1 MNTSFS
7 PRTRVFRLSIWST
20 LLLQTFTPL
29 AISLAPVMA
38 ARAETPAMSGEP
50 ISATDMSPASLG
62 GMETKT
68 YILKAG
74 ETTSMVA
81 RRYGMTLAQLKR
93 LNEFRVFAHGFNNLR
108 TGDELD
114 VPVKPLSLAGKDT
127 STNKGH
133 SAHGKNAEVGSSES
147 QQMAGYASQAGSFLS
162 NHPDGQ
168 AAAGM
173 VKGMAVGKANQTVQ
187 EWMSQFGT
195 AQVQLGVDED
205 FSLKNSSLSLLHPW
219 YDTPENMVFSQT
231 GVHRTDDRTQANLG
245 AGYRHF
251 RGDDMFGANVFL
263 DYDLSRDHARAGFG
277 GEYWRNFLKLSA
289 NAYVHIS
296 GWKESPDVEDYDE
309 RPANGW
315 DVRAEGYLP
324 SYPQLGAKVM
334 YEQYYGDEVGLFGK
348 DERQKNPHAVTAGV
362 SYTPVPLLILSADE
376 KTGKDGQHDTEIKAE
391 LNYHI
396 GEPLS
401 HQLDTDA
408 VAASRSLAGSRYDLI
423 DRNNNIILEY
433 RKQEVIKLHVP
444 SRVTGTPGQVIP
456 LTLDVKAKHGLK
468 DVVWDD
474 AALLAAG
481 GKLTGAGT
489 QWVLTLPA
497 WQVGAVNAWSL
508 MAVAHDTKDNASKP
522 AEMQV
527 VLVAPVVHAA
537 VLTAQP
543 ERLLADGQSA
553 STVTLT
559 LKDDQG
565 NAVTG
570 QAGQLTLSGTLT
582 PDAALVHGGTK
593 VVSAAPNNAPVLTH
607 LKETAPGE
615 YTATLTSGTVAGK
628 YALTAGLDGTTVAQA
643 TVIIEDTAADI
654 TQSTLTK
661 DLATIAADGM
671 STAKLTL
678 SLNSKA
684 ADGSLQGVGG
694 EASRLTFFVADGSVD
709 STKYSFTTPQEG
721 KTGEYTTQ
729 FSGTLV
735 ATQLPLGVK
744 INGKDTG
751 LRVQIDLTASTTV
764 VVSGNPVV
772 GETLTATPTCTT
784 ACGALT
790 YQWQIETAPGSNNWT
805 NITGA
810 TNATYQPVK
819 EDQKKRIRVEVTE

>member
-1 MNTSFS
+1 MNSSFT
-7 PRTRVFRLSIWST
+7 PRHRFFRLSVWTT
-20 LLLQTFTPL
+20 LLMQTFTPL
-29 AISLAPVMA
+29 ALSLTPILVAK
-38 ARAETPAMSGEP
+38 AEDPRMLIANPDAMELSGVETRPYVLKSGE
-50 ISATDMSPASLG
+50 T
-62 GMETKT
+62 
-68 YILKAG
+68 
-74 ETTSMVA
+74 VA
-81 RRYGMTLAQLKR
+81 LVAKQYGLTITQLKR
-93 LNEFRVFAHGFNNLR
+93 LNQFRVFAHGFNHLKV
-108 TGDELD
+108 GDELD
-114 VPVKPLSLAGKDT
+114 VPVKPVTGPGMDKQNRAEHSPDMPAGDNDT
-127 STNKGH
+127 
-133 SAHGKNAEVGSSES
+133 
-147 QQMAGYASQAGSFLS
+147 QQMAGYASQAGGILASR
-162 NHPDGQ
+162 PDGQ

-205 FSLKNSSLSLLHPW
+205 FSLKHSSLNLLHPW
-219 YDTPENMVFSQT
+219 YDTPDNMVFSQT
-231 GVHRTDDRTQANLG
+231 GIHRTDERTQANLG

-251 RGDDMFGANVFL
+251 RSDDMLGLNAFL

-315 DVRAEGYLP
+315 DVRVEGYLP

-334 YEQYYGDEVGLFGK
+334 YEQYYGDEVALFGK
-348 DERQKNPHAVTAGV
+348 DERQKNPHAITAGV
-362 SYTPVPLLILSADE
+362 SYTPVPLLTLSADE
-376 KTGKDGQHDTEIKAE
+376 KTGQDGQHDTEIKAD
-391 LNYHI
+391 LNYRI

-408 VAASRSLAGSRYDLI
+408 VAASRSLVGSRYDLI
-423 DRNNNIILEY
+423 DRNNDIILEY

-444 SRVTGTPGQVIP
+444 ARITGAPGQVIP
-456 LTLDVKAKHGLK
+456 LTLDVNAKHGLK
-468 DVVWDD
+468 DIIWDD

-481 GKLTGAGT
+481 GKLNGAGT

-497 WQVGAVNAWSL
+497 WQAGAVNAWSV

-522 AEMQV
+522 SEMQV
-527 VLVAPVVHAA
+527 VLAAPAVHAA
-537 VLTAQP
+537 VLAAQP
-543 ERLLADGQSA
+543 ERLLADGKSA
-553 STVTLT
+553 STITLT

-593 VVSAAPNNAPVLTH
+593 VVSLTPNNDPVLTH
-607 LKETAPGE
+607 LKETTPGE
-615 YTATLTSGTVAGK
+615 YTATLTAGTVAGK
-628 YALTAGLDGTTVAQA
+628 YALTAALDGTTVAQTTA
-643 TVIIEDTAADI
+643 VIEDTAADI

-661 DLATIAADGM
+661 DLATIAADGTAT
-671 STAKLTL
+671 STLTL
-678 SLNSKA
+678 SLNMKA
-684 ADGSLQGVGG
+684 PDGSLQPVSG

-709 STKYSFTTPQEG
+709 ASKYSFTTPQEG
-721 KTGEYTTQ
+721 KAGQYTSD
-729 FSGTLV
+729 FSGILA

-744 INGKDTG
+744 INGKDSG

-790 YQWQIETAPGSNNWT
+790 YQWQIETASGSNNWT
-805 NITGA
+805 DITGA

-819 EDQKKRIRVEVTE
+819 EDQKKKIRVKVTE